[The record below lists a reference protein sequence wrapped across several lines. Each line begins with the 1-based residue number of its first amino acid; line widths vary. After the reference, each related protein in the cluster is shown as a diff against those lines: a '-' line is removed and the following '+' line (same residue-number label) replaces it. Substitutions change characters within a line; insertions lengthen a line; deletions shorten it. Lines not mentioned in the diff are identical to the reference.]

1 MFLWAEESKQHA
13 NAFPNY
19 PGTKR
24 LQVAESILSAAI
36 TLVKRKLGVH
46 LIPTLHANVNKFK
59 KGTGKERVHNIL
71 GN

>member
-19 PGTKR
+19 PGIKR
-24 LQVAESILSAAI
+24 LQVAESMLNAAR
-36 TLVKRKLGVH
+36 TLVKRKLGVQ
-46 LIPTLHANVNKFK
+46 IPTLHAKVHKFK
-59 KGTGKERVHNIL
+59 KGTGKERVHSIL